1 LIPGN
6 QYPDF
11 CLFLSRAFPLGSR
24 DSIKEKFMGYESD
37 LAFNYIGPTKI
48 VFGADSSKDVEIEM
62 GILGGKKA
70 VLVTDGGI
78 IKAGLIDHITKA
90 LGNKCVGVFSDIPQ
104 DTGVEVVDAGAAFAK
119 KNGAD
124 MVISVGGGSVIDTA
138 KGMCMLIT
146 EGGKLRDFNGIQL
159 LTRPQIPHIVIPTTA
174 GTGSEV
180 TSAAVIMDKEMG
192 QKRLLVENYNIP
204 RLAILDPKM
213 TAKLPKLLTAS
224 TGMDAMTHAVE
235 SMHSVQHEPIA
246 DGLAIHAIRLL
257 SRYLP
262 VCVQN
267 GSDLVA
273 RGQVQIAATLAGWAF
288 GNALVGIVHAMA
300 HSIGAIRH
308 VPHGIANGILL
319 ADCMEFNL
327 ESCPDAYAMVAEA
340 LGVREKGMDDM
351 DAAKAAVAAMR
362 GFTKKIGHPQKLSEV
377 GVTKEDDLIKAS
389 EMSLGDGSI
398 VNNPRLVLDSSE
410 VLEVYKK
417 VL

>member
-1 LIPGN
+1 
-6 QYPDF
+6 
-11 CLFLSRAFPLGSR
+11 
-24 DSIKEKFMGYESD
+24 MGYESD

-48 VFGADSSKDVEIEM
+48 VYGVGASKDVEIEM
-62 GILGGKKA
+62 GILGGTKA

-90 LGNKCVGVFSDIPQ
+90 LGSRCIGVFSDIPQ

-124 MVISVGGGSVIDTA
+124 IVISVGGGSVIDTA
-138 KGMCMLIT
+138 KGMCILIT

-159 LTRPQIPHIVIPTTA
+159 LTRPQVPHIVIPTTA

-180 TSAAVIMDKEMG
+180 TSAVVIMDKEMG

-213 TAKLPKLLTAS
+213 TEKLPKLLTAS

-235 SMHSVQHEPIA
+235 SMHSVQHEPVT

-262 VCVQN
+262 VCTEN

-288 GNALVGIVHAMA
+288 GNALVGNVHAMA
-300 HSIGAIRH
+300 HSIGAIAH

-319 ADCMEFNL
+319 AECMEFNL

-340 LGVREKGMDDM
+340 FGVREKGMNDV
-351 DAAKAAVAAMR
+351 DAARAAVAAMR
-362 GFTKKIGHPQKLSEV
+362 GFTKKIGHPQKFSAV
-377 GVTKEDDLIKAS
+377 GVKKEEDLVKAA

-398 VNNPRLVLDSSE
+398 VNNPRLILDASE
-410 VLEVYKK
+410 ILDIFKK
-417 VL
+417 VF